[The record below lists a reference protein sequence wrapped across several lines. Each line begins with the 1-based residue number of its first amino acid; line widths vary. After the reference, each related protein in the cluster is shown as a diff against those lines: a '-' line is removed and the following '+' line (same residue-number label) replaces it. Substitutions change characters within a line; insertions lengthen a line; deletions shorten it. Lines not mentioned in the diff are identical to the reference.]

1 MSRQLANGSD
11 GVGPLL
17 QVLVATIV
25 VHFAVVDFHENTGAE
40 ILNPLCQLVLVELRL
55 VLLFEVVEQLSH
67 SRVSRFV
74 VEVIDEVASLQ
85 DALIDA
91 LFYRLDSLF

>member
-40 ILNPLCQLVLVELRL
+40 ILNPLPYLCDDEKCYGSINGKPIYYDDDHMSESGNKLLVPMFSSV
-55 VLLFEVVEQLSH
+55 F
-67 SRVSRFV
+67 
-74 VEVIDEVASLQ
+74 D
-85 DALIDA
+85 D
-91 LFYRLDSLF
+91 LDNIYLAKKK

>member
-40 ILNPLCQLVLVELRL
+40 ILNPLCQLVLVKLRL

-67 SRVSRFV
+67 FRVSRFV
-74 VEVIDEVASLQ
+74 VDLGVEAVSHSYAVSEILHD
-85 DALIDA
+85 
-91 LFYRLDSLF
+91 FLDSLA